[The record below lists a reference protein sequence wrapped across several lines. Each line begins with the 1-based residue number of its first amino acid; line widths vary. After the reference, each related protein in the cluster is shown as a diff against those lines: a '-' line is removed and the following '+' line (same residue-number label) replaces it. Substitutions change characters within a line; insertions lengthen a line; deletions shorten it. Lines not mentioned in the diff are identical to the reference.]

1 MGMQELEKLLG
12 VKHHHVATT
21 NKKQVR
27 NPVHRIVV
35 TRKQIGMEYSLK
47 IKGVNRVIISKDKDY
62 IFNSP
67 PLELLSTMLGRKV
80 SPFEGSAIIRTIVRV
95 VDID

>member
-1 MGMQELEKLLG
+1 MQELEKLLG
-12 VKHHHVATT
+12 VKHHVATT
-21 NKKQVR
+21 NKKAS
-27 NPVHRIVV
+27 NPLHRIIV

-47 IKGVNRVIISKDKDY
+47 IKGVNRVVVTRDKDY

-67 PLELLSTMLGRKV
+67 PLELLSKMMGRKV
-80 SPFEGSAIIRTIVRV
+80 SPLEGSAIIRTIVKV

>member
-1 MGMQELEKLLG
+1 MSMQELEKLLG
-12 VKHHHVATT
+12 VKHHHVATP
-21 NKKQVR
+21 NKKVS
-27 NPVHRIVV
+27 NPLHRIVV

-47 IKGVNRVIISKDKDY
+47 IKGVNRVIVTKDKDY

-67 PLELLSTMLGRKV
+67 PLELLTEMLGRKV
-80 SPFEGSAIIRTIVRV
+80 SPFEASAIIRTIVKV

>member
-1 MGMQELEKLLG
+1 MSMQELEKLLG
-12 VKHHHVATT
+12 VKHHIATT
-21 NKKQVR
+21 TKKVS
-27 NPVHRIVV
+27 NPLHRIVV

-47 IKGVNRVIISKDKDY
+47 IKGVNGTIVTRDKDY

-67 PLELLSTMLGRKV
+67 PLELLANMLGRKV
-80 SPFEGSAIIRTIVRV
+80 SPFEGSAIIRSIIKV